1 MLERQ
6 FNPTQTAEF
15 KRTDQTR
22 QAELLPLSITEVQAV
37 LKPMAKEEQAFISP
51 FNTAALKQKGLEQAY
66 FFWRRVEA
74 QLQKHHHESEIQSV
88 SPKILA
94 AMLN

>member
-6 FNPTQTAEF
+6 FNPTQTTEF
-15 KRTDQTR
+15 KRADQTR
-22 QAELLPLSITEVQAV
+22 QAELLSISESQAI
-37 LKPMAKEEQAFISP
+37 LKSVAKEEQAFISP
-51 FNTAALKQKGLEQAY
+51 FDTAALKQSGLEQAY
-66 FFWRRVEA
+66 FFWKKIET
-74 QLQKHHHESEIQSV
+74 QFQKHRHESGVESV